1 MAYATTAEFVA
12 AVTDLEAAQ
21 LAKAAAPA
29 TGYDAAR
36 IALALADA
44 SAELDTYFSAKYAT
58 PLTPPPATAKQATI
72 CLAREALDRQGRDF
86 VKAAAARWRA
96 WAKDVA
102 RGTAVLGG
110 GVIGTDVPAANTS
123 TGVSY
128 SAPDRVFD
136 DTGLAGFLGGGS

>member
-12 AVTDLEAAQ
+12 AVTDLEAVQ

-36 IALALADA
+36 IALALNDA
-44 SAELDTYFSAKYAT
+44 SNELDTYFSAKYAT
-58 PLTPPPATAKQATI
+58 PLVPAPATAKVATI
-72 CLAREALDRQGRDF
+72 ALAREALDRQGRDF
-86 VKAAAARWRA
+86 VKAAAARWRG

-102 RGTAVLGG
+102 KGTAVLAG
-110 GVIGTDVPAANTS
+110 GVVGTDVPAATS
-123 TGVSY
+123 GAGVAY